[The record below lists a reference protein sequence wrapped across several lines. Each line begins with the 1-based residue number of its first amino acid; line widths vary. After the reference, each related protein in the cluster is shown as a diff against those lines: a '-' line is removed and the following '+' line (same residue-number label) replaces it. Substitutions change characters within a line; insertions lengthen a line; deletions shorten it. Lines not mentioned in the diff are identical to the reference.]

1 MAAPTVFGTTKEGQP
16 VNQWELSNGP
26 LSIKVIDFGAT
37 ITSVLAPDANGT
49 PSEITLGF
57 EELAP
62 YTDGRSP
69 YFGCVAGRVANRIAK
84 GKFTLDGTTYS
95 LATNNGPSAAAK
107 LNPHPDPLSTSTRP
121 PRPHISTPILS
132 PPRSPRTIS
141 RPSDAQ
147 TTCTAAWSAS
157 TSRSGLWRRGARPR
171 SRSRCSARTAPR
183 GTRAP

>member
-95 LATNNGPSAAAK
+95 LATNNGPSA
-107 LNPHPDPLSTSTRP
+107 NPHPDPLSSSARP
-121 PRPHISTPILS
+121 PRPHISTRILS

-157 TSRSGLWRRGARPR
+157 TSRSGLLRRGARPR